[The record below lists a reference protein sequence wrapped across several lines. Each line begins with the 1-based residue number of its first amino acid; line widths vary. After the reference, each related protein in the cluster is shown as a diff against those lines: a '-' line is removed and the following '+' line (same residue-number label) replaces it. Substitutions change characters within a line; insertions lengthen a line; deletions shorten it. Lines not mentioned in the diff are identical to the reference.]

1 MCKNIGNGNRGDL
14 LYGQGAGQG
23 EVVFNFATVRV
34 QMRLRCYVTR
44 GDSQFGRLPTL
55 RCCCCSRRA
64 TNAILVAHQWRISG
78 ASVAHLALGHFVV
91 PELAHLLKPGMQ
103 PVIAYRLACTKF
115 RFHCRGESLGRCFAM
130 AILFGDNS
138 LSSPDKLS
146 ST

>member
-1 MCKNIGNGNRGDL
+1 MLSYKVGFAVWSPANAAML
-14 LYGQGAGQG
+14 LLQQA
-23 EVVFNFATVRV
+23 
-34 QMRLRCYVTR
+34 C
-44 GDSQFGRLPTL
+44 
-55 RCCCCSRRA
+55 
-64 TNAILVAHQWRISG
+64 HQCNISG